1 MKTTRIVFAAVLS
14 LLVLGG
20 TWIVRAQDKDS
31 FILHPVKFDGLGA
44 QGTPQIPTGWKLV
57 SAGSGRAP
65 NETNLWFQDAAGSV
79 YMVQGFKD
87 PNSRE
92 FLVYHYV
99 NQIEGEK

>member
-1 MKTTRIVFAAVLS
+1 MKVALACFLS
-14 LLVLGG
+14 LTVLGLSWAEG
-20 TWIVRAQDKDS
+20 DDA
-31 FILHPVKFDGLGA
+31 FLLHPVKFDGDRS
-44 QGTPQIPTGWKLV
+44 GTPQIPTGWKLV
-57 SAGSGRAP
+57 SAEQGRAS

-99 NQIEGEK
+99 NQIGGKK